1 MHASILVD
9 SVWPPSAEVCRI
21 AVSFPQ
27 VDHPRFIEL
36 REEEFKAIP
45 FKQPYN

>member
-9 SVWPPSAEVCRI
+9 SVGPPSGEVYRT
-21 AVSFPQ
+21 AASFPQ

-36 REEEFKAIP
+36 REEEAKAIP
-45 FKQPYN
+45 LKQPCN